1 MGWEDIKRKSSD
13 KQEEIE
19 SSPNVIHYRTGEEL
33 WFWVKTQQSC
43 DVLYEYR
50 ENAN

>member
-19 SSPNVIHYRTGEEL
+19 NSPNVIHYRTGEEL
-33 WFWVKTQQSC
+33 WILGEDSAE
-43 DVLYEYR
+43 L
-50 ENAN
+50 